1 MKKLLCIIFTCAILL
16 SFSSCSLVE
25 RFAGDMSQL
34 DYDEDHNLLYNDN
47 AYYRADD
54 RFEVRTGE
62 DDKVIELG
70 WQSQFPFFPDMH
82 YYAFDE
88 EDPLFIFCDNGE
100 STLYNKGLYVRSDYD
115 FYNEVYAVENTDIE
129 IALSAAMTKSN
140 VAVSA
145 INHEASLY
153 LKMFLKDNSNVQIE
167 MAGPYQYDD
176 NWYFIHTGET
186 WLISDELTTMLKA
199 NNMLSE

>member
-1 MKKLLCIIFTCAILL
+1 MKKRLYIIFTCVVLL
-16 SFSSCSLVE
+16 SISSCSLAE

-34 DYDEDHNLLYNDN
+34 DYDEDHNLLYHDN

-62 DDKVIELG
+62 SDKVIELG
-70 WQSQFPFFPDMH
+70 LQSQFPFFPDMH

-88 EDPLFIFCDNGE
+88 ENPLFIFCDNGE

-115 FYNEVYAVENTDIE
+115 LYNEVYAVENTDIE
-129 IALSAAMTKSN
+129 IALSAAMTKSD

-153 LKMFLKDNSNVQIE
+153 LKMFLKEYSNVQIE

-186 WLISDELTTMLKA
+186 WLISDELATMLEA

>member
-16 SFSSCSLVE
+16 SFSSCSLAE

-167 MAGPYQYDD
+167 MSGPYQYGE
-176 NWYFIHTGET
+176 NWYFVHMGET
-186 WLISDELTTMLKA
+186 WLISDELVTMLKA